1 MNLANMITMG
11 RVLLSPVFIV
21 LFFSADAATGDKM
34 VLTVLLWVVFFLIEL
49 SDIAD
54 GMVARSLS
62 MVTDTGRLLDP
73 FADSLSRLSYFM
85 CFMMVGIM
93 PLWVFVIVLY
103 RDLWLGFLR
112 LLQMKKGITMGSRLS
127 GKIKAWIYAL
137 AGIYGLFVF
146 SEKKH
151 LIFHINSDILHI
163 LDFVMYSMV
172 VGIAI
177 GTIVD
182 YSARVFK
189 EKA

>member
-1 MNLANMITMG
+1 MNLANIITMG
-11 RVLLSPVFIV
+11 RVLLSPVFIFV
-21 LFFSADAATGDKM
+21 FFTVDAAQG
-34 VLTVLLWVVFFLIEL
+34 
-49 SDIAD
+49 DIAD
-54 GMVARSLS
+54 GMVARSTAG
-62 MVTDTGRLLDP
+62 VTDTGKLLDP
-73 FADSLSRLSYFM
+73 FADSLSRLSYFL
-85 CFMMVGIM
+85 CFMVVGIM

-127 GKIKAWIYAL
+127 GKIKAWVYAL

-146 SEKKH
+146 SETKL
-151 LIFHINSDILHI
+151 LIFHMSSDIIII

-182 YSARVFK
+182 YSARVLK

>member
-1 MNLANMITMG
+1 MNLANIITMG
-11 RVLLSPVFIV
+11 RVLLSPVFIFV
-21 LFFSADAATGDKM
+21 FFTVDAAQGDKTIL
-34 VLTVLLWVVFFLIEL
+34 VVLLWVVFFLIEL

-54 GMVARSLS
+54 GMVARSTAG
-62 MVTDTGRLLDP
+62 VTDTGKLLDP
-73 FADSLSRLSYFM
+73 FADSLSRLSYFL
-85 CFMMVGIM
+85 CFMVVGIM

-127 GKIKAWIYAL
+127 GKIKAWVYAL
-137 AGIYGLFVF
+137 AGIYGLLVF
-146 SEKKH
+146 SETKL
-151 LIFHINSDILHI
+151 LIFHMSSDIMII

-182 YSARVFK
+182 YSARVLK

>member
-1 MNLANMITMG
+1 MNLANIITMG
-11 RVLLSPVFIV
+11 RVLLSPVFIFV
-21 LFFSADAATGDKM
+21 FFTVNAAQGDKTIL
-34 VLTVLLWVVFFLIEL
+34 VVLLWVVFFLIEL

-54 GMVARSLS
+54 GMVARSTAG
-62 MVTDTGRLLDP
+62 VTDTGKLLDP
-73 FADSLSRLSYFM
+73 FADSLSRLSYFL
-85 CFMMVGIM
+85 CFMVVGIM

-127 GKIKAWIYAL
+127 GKIKAWVYAL
-137 AGIYGLFVF
+137 AGIYGLLVF
-146 SEKKH
+146 SETKL
-151 LIFHINSDILHI
+151 LIFHISSDIIII

-182 YSARVFK
+182 YSARVLK

>member
-1 MNLANMITMG
+1 MNLANIITMG
-11 RVLLSPVFIV
+11 RVLLSPVFIFV
-21 LFFSADAATGDKM
+21 FFTVDAAQGDKTIL
-34 VLTVLLWVVFFLIEL
+34 VVLLWVVFFLIEL

-54 GMVARSLS
+54 GMVARSTAG
-62 MVTDTGRLLDP
+62 VTDTGKLLDP
-73 FADSLSRLSYFM
+73 FADSLSRLSYFL
-85 CFMMVGIM
+85 CFMVVGIM

-127 GKIKAWIYAL
+127 GKIKAWVYAL

-146 SEKKH
+146 SETKL
-151 LIFHINSDILHI
+151 LIFHMSSDIIII

-182 YSARVFK
+182 YSARVLK

>member
-1 MNLANMITMG
+1 MNLANIITMG
-11 RVLLSPVFIV
+11 RVLLSPVFIFV
-21 LFFSADAATGDKM
+21 FFTVDAAQGDKTIL
-34 VLTVLLWVVFFLIEL
+34 VVLLWVVFFLIEL

-54 GMVARSLS
+54 GMVARSTAG
-62 MVTDTGRLLDP
+62 VTDTGKLLDP
-73 FADSLSRLSYFM
+73 FADSLSRLSYFL
-85 CFMMVGIM
+85 CFMVVGIM

-127 GKIKAWIYAL
+127 GKIKAWVYAL

-146 SEKKH
+146 SETKL
-151 LIFHINSDILHI
+151 LIFHMCSDIIII

-182 YSARVFK
+182 YSARVLK

>member
-1 MNLANMITMG
+1 MNLANIITMG
-11 RVLLSPVFIV
+11 RVMLSPVFIFV
-21 LFFSADAATGDKM
+21 FFTVDAAQGDKTIL
-34 VLTVLLWVVFFLIEL
+34 VVLLWVVFFLIEL

-54 GMVARSLS
+54 GMVARSTAG
-62 MVTDTGRLLDP
+62 VTDTGKLLDP
-73 FADSLSRLSYFM
+73 FADSLSRLSYFL
-85 CFMMVGIM
+85 CFMVVGIM

-127 GKIKAWIYAL
+127 GKIKAWVYAL

-146 SEKKH
+146 SETKL
-151 LIFHINSDILHI
+151 LIFHMSSDIIII

-182 YSARVFK
+182 YSARVLK

>member
-1 MNLANMITMG
+1 M
-11 RVLLSPVFIV
+11 SPVFIV